1 MKAIILAAGRGSRM
15 KSLTK
20 WNPKCLIKYKGKALL
35 DWQIQAVR
43 QAGIEEIGIV
53 TGYMGELL
61 EGYGLTRFHNERWAE
76 TNMVSSLS
84 CANEWLE
91 NEACVVSYSDIF
103 YQATA
108 VEALMESKAS
118 LAITYDP
125 NWLTLWSKRFE
136 DPLMDAE
143 TFIIDSDNL
152 VREIGSAPK
161 TVDEVQGQF
170 MGLLRISPIAWHEI
184 NKVLTKVPPSDRDA
198 MQTTNLLSLLIK
210 SNRQAVHGIKYA
222 GSWGEVD
229 SEDDLNTYM

>member
-1 MKAIILAAGRGSRM
+1 
-15 KSLTK
+15 
-20 WNPKCLIKYKGKALL
+20 
-35 DWQIQAVR
+35 
-43 QAGIEEIGIV
+43 
-53 TGYMGELL
+53 
-61 EGYGLTRFHNERWAE
+61 
-76 TNMVSSLS
+76 
-84 CANEWLE
+84 
-91 NEACVVSYSDIF
+91 
-103 YQATA
+103 
-108 VEALMESKAS
+108 MESKAS